1 MGRTR
6 LCQTSPRFRAP
17 VRPWFAL
24 LYLALAIVSF
34 RMWDQTSDLWWTLG
48 AAGFALASIRETL
61 LYLKEMNRQ

>member
-1 MGRTR
+1 
-6 LCQTSPRFRAP
+6 

-24 LYLALAIVSF
+24 LYLALALVSF

-61 LYLKEMNRQ
+61 LYLKEMNR